1 MERVNIDWKNL
12 PFNYYKT
19 DCHLEYYF
27 RNGKW
32 DTGEVITDDILKLPI
47 SATCLH
53 YGQEAFEGIKVFEQ
67 KDGKISVFRVE
78 ENARRMIRSAEKILM
93 APFPENMFVDAVL
106 KLVKLNKKYIP
117 PHGSGASLY
126 IRPLLL
132 GISNLLGVRPSSDYL
147 FVVFASPVG
156 PYFKTGLKPIKLYV
170 EESMDRAAP
179 DGVGDVKV
187 GGNYAASL
195 RVSNKVKNLG
205 FDEVLYLD
213 SKHKKYIDE
222 SGPANFFGITKDNK
236 YVTPDSDSILPSITN
251 KSLMV
256 LAQEEL
262 GLKVEKRHVNV
273 KEIFDFKEAG
283 CCGTAAVITPVKSI
297 TYKNQTVTYCTGE
310 ETGPVCQSL
319 YDKLTSIQ
327 IGLSEDLYGWNT
339 EIQVD

>member
-1 MERVNIDWKNL
+1 MERANIDWKNL
-12 PFNYYKT
+12 PFDYYKT
-19 DCHLEYYF
+19 DCHLQYYF

-32 DTGEVITDDILKLPI
+32 DNGSVVTEDKLNLPI

-67 KDGKISVFRVE
+67 KDGKITIFRVE
-78 ENARRMIRSAEKILM
+78 ENAKRMIRSAEKILM
-93 APFPENMFVDAVL
+93 EPFPQDMFIDAVS

-117 PHGSGASLY
+117 PFGSGASLY
-126 IRPLLL
+126 IRPLLI
-132 GISNLLGVRPSSDYL
+132 GISNLLGVRPSTDYL
-147 FVVFASPVG
+147 FLVFASPVG

-195 RVSNKVKNLG
+195 RVSTKVKKMG
-205 FDEVLYLD
+205 FNEVLYLD
-213 SKHKKYIDE
+213 ARHKKYIDE

-236 YVTPDSDSILPSITN
+236 YVTPKSESILPSITN
-251 KSLMV
+251 KSLMI
-256 LAQEEL
+256 LAKDEL
-262 GLKVEKRHVNV
+262 GLQVENRPVDV
-273 KEIFDFKEAG
+273 KEIFNFKEAG

-297 TYKNQTVTYCTGE
+297 TYKDQTVTYCEGDEIGT
-310 ETGPVCQSL
+310 TCQKL

-327 IGLSEDLYGWNT
+327 VGLLEDKYGWNT
-339 EIQVD
+339 EIKVD